1 MITRKELQDFARL
14 KGLGLGNA
22 EKDYL
27 IDVALLSIS
36 RNTKNELIFKG
47 GTCLYKFHKLNRFSE
62 DIDFSAVAEFDID
75 LLISNVLFDFKKFGI
90 IARVH
95 QRKEPYNSVLLKL
108 RVEGPLYSGNPA
120 SYASVGI
127 DINKMSKVFLDPQFL
142 SYNPLYQELS
152 QISLLCMQ
160 PQEIFAEKVR
170 AMMTRQRARDLFDLH
185 FLLQSG
191 VLADVALIKGK
202 MEYYGTGF
210 DLKELIARLPSFK
223 ASWEKELGGFTVS
236 LPPFENVRK
245 YVAEKLKELYG

>member
-14 KGLGLGNA
+14 KGLSLGNA

-36 RNTKNELIFKG
+36 RNTKNELVFKG
-47 GTCLYKFHKLNRFSE
+47 GTCLYKFYKLNRFSE
-62 DIDFSAVAEFDID
+62 DIDFSAVAELDID
-75 LLISNVLFDFKKFGI
+75 LLIGNVLSDFKKFGI
-90 IARVH
+90 RTSVH
-95 QRKEPYNSVLLKL
+95 QKKEPYNSVLLKL

-127 DINKMSKVFLDPQFL
+127 DINKVSKVFLAPQFL

-170 AMMTRQRARDLFDLH
+170 AMMMRSRARDLLDLH
-185 FLLQSG
+185 FLLQIG
-191 VLADVALIKGK
+191 VWADAALIKRK
-202 MEYYGTGF
+202 MEYYGAGF
-210 DLKELIARLPSFK
+210 DLKELIARLSRFK
-223 ASWEKELGGFTVS
+223 DSWEKELGGFTVS

-245 YVAEKLKELYG
+245 HVVEKLKELYS

>member
-36 RNTKNELIFKG
+36 RSTKNELVFKG

-62 DIDFSAVAEFDID
+62 DIDFSVVAELDID
-75 LLISNVLFDFKKFGI
+75 LLIGNVLSDFKKFGMK
-90 IARVH
+90 ASVH
-95 QRKEPYNSVLLKL
+95 QKKEPYSSVLLKL
-108 RVEGPLYSGNPA
+108 RVEGPLYHGNSA
-120 SYASVGI
+120 SYAGVGI
-127 DINKMSKVFLDPQFL
+127 DINKVSKVFLAPQFL
-142 SYNPLYQELS
+142 SYSPLYQELS
-152 QISLLCMQ
+152 QISMLCMQ

-170 AMMTRQRARDLFDLH
+170 AMMTRLRARDMFDLH

-191 VLADVALIKGK
+191 VWADAALIKGK
-202 MEYYGTGF
+202 MEYYGAGF

-245 YVAEKLKELYG
+245 HVAKKLKELYS